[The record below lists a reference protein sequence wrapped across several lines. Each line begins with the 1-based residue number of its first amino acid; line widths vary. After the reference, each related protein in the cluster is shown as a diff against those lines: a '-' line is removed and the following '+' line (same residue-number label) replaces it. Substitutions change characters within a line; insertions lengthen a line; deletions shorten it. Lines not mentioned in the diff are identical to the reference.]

1 MLKIVKMNKYIKMRS
16 PKCSNSRQ
24 FHHSSPS
31 RGHPWLRAE
40 TCLESAERE
49 DLRSGCCEAS
59 KQRGTKLRSQWLWMT
74 QWLSMY
80 FFYHVFPSTR
90 DSDKIQKISTKQH
103 SRNSSSWNLHSNS
116 TRPMP
121 LHLARCWWLLAG
133 GVGEG
138 LQGSTPWNSN
148 CAVCNNCTV
157 QRPSR
162 PRRTNQASNK
172 RVMRFKIHPDGILVA
187 WNLVKELHVVVFRK
201 PPYPQMTSGCSASGK
216 CLHRQAL
223 MCTSV
228 VDLRM

>member
-1 MLKIVKMNKYIKMRS
+1 MQQFQAIPSLVSFERTSMTTCWDMPGISRMGRFEKRMLWGFK
-16 PKCSNSRQ
+16 
-24 FHHSSPS
+24 
-31 RGHPWLRAE
+31 
-40 TCLESAERE
+40 AERHK
-49 DLRSGCCEAS
+49 AQ
-59 KQRGTKLRSQWLWMT
+59 KPMT
-74 QWLSMY
+74 LNDSMTLNVL
-80 FFYHVFPSTR
+80 FHKFFPSTR

-138 LQGSTPWNSN
+138 LQGSTPWNSS

-162 PRRTNQASNK
+162 PRRTNQASSK

-201 PPYPQMTSGCSASGK
+201 PPCPQMTSGCSASGK